1 MISGGFPIPTPKR
14 SPAAAMADLA
24 GSDARRKSA
33 ALPADLETRIAAFE
47 RAAPP
52 GDFDT
57 ASWFWMILL
66 GVEIPLLLLAAGWY
80 A

>member
-1 MISGGFPIPTPKR
+1 
-14 SPAAAMADLA
+14 MADLA

-47 RAAPP
+47 SAAPP

-66 GVEIPLLLLAAGWY
+66 GVAIPLLLLAVGWY